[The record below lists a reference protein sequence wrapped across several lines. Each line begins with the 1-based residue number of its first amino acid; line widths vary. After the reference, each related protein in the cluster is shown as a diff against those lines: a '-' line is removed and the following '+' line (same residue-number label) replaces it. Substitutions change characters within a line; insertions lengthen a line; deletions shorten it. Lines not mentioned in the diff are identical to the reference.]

1 LKRAGERADK
11 KAQIMSVSIRLYKE
25 ARSQRVFD
33 EILGELPEA
42 EAEALLQSFNQP
54 IAGRCISRFQIYAIY
69 EHYEREDGPRKALLE
84 IRLSEIPSHGFM
96 CHAGVEK
103 YPDDA
108 NANAYERIKYCHG
121 QLAAGKC
128 ECTTMIEI
136 VGKKLFPGLY
146 K

>member
-1 LKRAGERADK
+1 
-11 KAQIMSVSIRLYKE
+11 MSVSITLYKE
-25 ARSQRVFD
+25 ERSARGFN

-54 IAGRCISRFQIYAIY
+54 IAGRCISQFQIQAIY
-69 EHYEREDGPRKALLE
+69 EHYEREDGPHKALRE

-96 CHAGVEK
+96 CHADAEK
-103 YPDDA
+103 YPFDA

-121 QLAAGKC
+121 RLVAGKC
-128 ECTTMIEI
+128 ECTTMIGI
-136 VGKKLFPGLY
+136 IGKKLFPGLY